1 MTVEPE
7 RRFLIIHG
15 VENHRPPGHWQHH
28 LAELLRAD
36 GEIVLYPQLPDAD
49 SPHLDRWLTLL
60 AAELAQLGRGE
71 RVVICHSLAC
81 LLWMHHATSATAA
94 QAVDRVLLVSP
105 PSATQLWPAIQH
117 FAPPPEVNREHLGRA
132 ARSETRVIASSADPY
147 CPESAERLYAAP
159 LGLAIDVIETPGHFS
174 ESDGYGPWPSLYDW
188 CRDPTTRIRANR

>member
-60 AAELAQLGRGE
+60 ARLA
-71 RVVICHSLAC
+71 
-81 LLWMHHATSATAA
+81 LLPVMLDRRLETRAA